1 MTALNKFFC
10 RAVNI
15 IFILC
20 AVCIAG
26 VVFFFQ
32 HLTIPSWVRKEF
44 LLRNVCLLAAGIAL
58 AIGLKFLLG
67 KRTVDIRAAALIAF
81 VIQVV
86 VLYFYYF
93 SSGWDAGAILSRAW
107 IAATGGTLEAPEGY
121 YSLNTNNIM
130 MHLVEYGVFRLCVLC
145 GISDYVRAYFAL
157 VVINCIVYG
166 FVGVMAVDIVRM
178 VSPDSSYAAN
188 ICYCLYSGLILLSPW
203 VSVVYTD
210 GTGILFPILN
220 IWLYLKFVSRD
231 RRMFE
236 EILFFAFFGMLSFI
250 CYSFKATTVVSA
262 IAVVIAH
269 FLHVLGRPSG
279 KIIKSMIGFLIGMAA
294 FAALFV
300 MTSMG
305 YERLY
310 TSSGLVIDDELAC
323 PFTHYLKMG
332 FNDYEA
338 GTFNFEDADETAYI
352 SNYQDR
358 YDQCLSEAKRRI
370 KSLLPFGIFKFE
382 ARKSLVI
389 FHDGTFSYGIEGDF
403 YAAGA
408 EDRVPVVSPFFK
420 RIFWHTGDLYPYLA
434 LLQQGLWLL
443 VVVSCIAFGFFD
455 KKRGDVAI
463 RITLIGIFLFLALFE
478 SEARYIYVYVP
489 VYIVAAAIALDQVIE
504 AVTVRWRKHFG

>member
-1 MTALNKFFC
+1 MTALSKFFS

-20 AVCIAG
+20 AVWIVG

-44 LLRNVCLLAAGIAL
+44 LLPNLMLLAAGAAL
-58 AIGLKFLLG
+58 AVCLRLLLD
-67 KRTVDIRAAALIAF
+67 KKAIKLRWVALIAF

-93 SSGWDAGAILSRAW
+93 SSGWDAGAILSRAFT
-107 IAATGGTLEAPEGY
+107 AATGGSLDAPEGY

-130 MHLVEYGVFRLCVLC
+130 MHLLEYGVFRLCILC
-145 GISDYVRAYFAL
+145 GIKDYVKAYFAL

-166 FVGVMAVDIVRM
+166 LVGVMAVDIVRM
-178 VSPDSSYAAN
+178 VSPHSNYAAN

-203 VSVVYTD
+203 ASVVYTD

-220 IWLYLKFVSRD
+220 IWIYLKFRERERSLAG
-231 RRMFE
+231 
-236 EILFFAFFGMLSFI
+236 EILFLAFFGILSLI

-262 IAVVIAH
+262 IAVIIAEFIRVI
-269 FLHVLGRPSG
+269 GSPSG
-279 KIIKSMIGFLIGMAA
+279 KLAKALSGFLIGMAA
-294 FAALFV
+294 FAACFV
-300 MTSMG
+300 MADMG

-310 TSSGLVIDDELAC
+310 TATGLVIDDELAC

-403 YAAGA
+403 YAAGV

-420 RIFWHTGDLYPYLA
+420 RIFWHTGDIYPFLA
-434 LLQQGLWLL
+434 VVQQGLWLL
-443 VVVSCIAFGFFD
+443 VIVSCIFFGFFD
-455 KKRGDVAI
+455 KKRGDIAI
-463 RITLIGIFLFLALFE
+463 KITLIGIFLFLALFE

-489 VYIVAAAIALDQVIE
+489 VYIVAAAIALDQMIE